1 MKKKLILIAGIAI
14 ALAACTKNELRDDST
29 TTEPVSWPSVITVAT
44 EPVVDSETKSV
55 ISDGGAFSWFA
66 GTGETAEKLGINTDA
81 GFKVYTCTDAAT
93 GTFGGDLEGKTP
105 STVAVYP
112 AGQYVLST
120 KALTVKMPES
130 YEYVPTLAK
139 TPMIAQIAG
148 SIDNLAFKHIAA
160 LLKVS
165 VKNVPPTATQLVLE
179 TDENIAGDFVISDC
193 TVADA
198 VITNAGGSVK
208 SVAVNFPAGGD
219 FSDKD
224 FFIPIPTGTYDHFN
238 LFLKDENGNILAGR
252 KFLGKK
258 IERKDLASGDAI
270 SLPQLQLS
278 DAIVLNDTQIGLRWS
293 ENAFATTSE
302 AVADDKAP
310 AYTFGI
316 YSDAACTS
324 KLWDWETAKNAEVF
338 TSTPGHVFS
347 GLTPETTYYIKVKD
361 ATNGI
366 AAVKAFTT
374 EAEKAGFVKP
384 TTAAAGEEIV
394 FESFNDV
401 LWGGGDVIQEL
412 SGVNIK
418 NWTDAL
424 GTPETSSNGVV
435 CDDNDD
441 RNMLTNAHESTTSIG
456 YNWFNSKP
464 VFGWSAYVLSQ
475 SNARVSNFPTTL
487 AGVIKFGGSERKG
500 YIITPELS
508 SLSGRAKVN
517 VSFKAGAL
525 VDGQKAYVAIFPK
538 NAASVDSKGVYLTV
552 APEREIEV
560 ATIANDG
567 AWHEYSVAVEL
578 SAGQRIG
585 IGTKISD
592 AGTAGDRYFMTEAS
606 ISLDSYVLLGQ
617 KLVFANDTQIGV
629 RWSVTDF
636 SNNATDKSKAYEFGI
651 YSDSACESKLWGFT
665 ATANNSNFASYPAFV
680 FTGLNPATSYWV
692 KIANTTDSTENISE
706 YHTAEPNPNFVNTAT
721 TAVAGDVILKED
733 FNDLIWGGRHPD
745 YCAGTQLSDYKG
757 NFKRFIDGGTNV
769 SFGSY
774 SNSANVLYYA
784 NNTATAM
791 RAWLDASS
799 LKNWK
804 LYGNYASSIFMNHA
818 GSIRFHNV
826 GFVVS
831 PVINCLE
838 VGKTAKVR
846 VTFNAAGNSG
856 NDDEKA
862 LYIAVITA
870 STYNASNDLFIDK
883 TDTAN
888 NTIESVSS
896 PVSLKKIGSSWRT
909 YTVDDILIQNGQR
922 IAIGSP
928 DGVTTYQSYL
938 DDIKVELVSYDD

>member
-14 ALAACTKNELRDDST
+14 ALAACTKNELRDDSA

-66 GTGETAEKLGINTDA
+66 GKDETAEKLGIYTSA
-81 GFKVYTCTDAAT
+81 GFKVYTCTDAYT
-93 GTFGGDLEGKTP
+93 GTFGGDLEGETP

-112 AGQYVLST
+112 AGQYSLST
-120 KALTVKMPES
+120 KTLTVKMPDS
-130 YEYVPTLAK
+130 YEYVAKLAK
-139 TPMIAQIAG
+139 TPMIAQISG

-193 TVADA
+193 TAADA
-198 VITNAGGSVK
+198 AITNAGGSGK
-208 SVAVNFPAGGD
+208 CVAVNFAAAGV
-219 FSDKD
+219 FTDKD
-224 FFIPIPTGTYDHFN
+224 FFIPIPVGTYAHLN
-238 LFLKDENGNILAGR
+238 LFLKDAEGNKLAGR
-252 KFLGKK
+252 QFVNKT
-258 IERKDLASGDAI
+258 IARKDLASGDAI

-293 ENAFATTSE
+293 ENAFATTS
-302 AVADDKAP
+302 AADDKAP

-316 YSDAACTS
+316 YSNAACTS
-324 KLWDWETAKNAEVF
+324 LLWEWSTAADAAVY

-361 ATNGI
+361 ATNGV
-366 AAVKAFTT
+366 AAVKEFTT
-374 EAEKAGFVKP
+374 EAEKAGFVKT

-475 SNARVSNFPTTL
+475 SNARVNSFPTTL
-487 AGVIKFGGSERKG
+487 AGVIKFGGNERKG

-508 SLSGRAKVN
+508 SLSGRSKVN

-538 NAASVDSKGVYLTV
+538 NAASVESKGVYLTV

-578 SAGQRIG
+578 SPGQRIG

-606 ISLDSYVLLGQ
+606 ISLDSYVPLGQ

-636 SNNATDKSKAYEFGI
+636 ATPATDVTKNYTFGI
-651 YSDSACESKLWGFT
+651 YTDETCTSAVYTPWT
-665 ATANNSNFASYPAFV
+665 ATLSSINSNSPGYVFSGLTASSDY
-680 FTGLNPATSYWV
+680 YV
-692 KIANTTDSTENISE
+692 KIVNNTDSTESIEKYTTS
-706 YHTAEPNPNFVNTAT
+706 TADPSFVLAT
-721 TAVAGDVILKED
+721 TANAGDVILKEN
-733 FNDLIWGGRHPD
+733 FNVMKWAGEDYVRSLAGYKTDWKKFGDPDGSGYTLVYTGASSVLANAVEKGKGGN
-745 YCAGTQLSDYKG
+745 AGAVW
-757 NFKRFIDGGTNV
+757 FE
-769 SFGSY
+769 
-774 SNSANVLYYA
+774 
-784 NNTATAM
+784 
-791 RAWLDASS
+791 ASS
-799 LKNWK
+799 LKDW
-804 LYGNYASSIFMNHA
+804 LFYGNVPPSNC
-818 GSIRFHNV
+818 GCIRFDKT
-826 GFVVS
+826 GFLVS
-831 PVINCLE
+831 PKLECLTGAAT
-838 VGKTAKVR
+838 VKVT
-846 VTFNAAGNSG
+846 VTVAGNSS
-856 NDDEKA
+856 NDDKTVN
-862 LYIAVITA
+862 IAVFESDPTVGTGA
-870 STYNASNDLFIDK
+870 KY
-883 TDTAN
+883 
-888 NTIESVSS
+888 NTIDSSVSS
-896 PVSLKKIGSSWRT
+896 PLNTESITSIKSFKKGYAT
-909 YTVDDILIQNGQR
+909 YSKE
-922 IAIGSP
+922 IAIGAGQRVGIGGATG
-928 DGVTTYQSYL
+928 DINKYWL
-938 DDIKVELVSYDD
+938 DEVKVELVSYDD

>member
-55 ISDGGAFSWFA
+55 IASDGTFSWFA

-366 AAVKAFTT
+366 ATVKAFTT
-374 EAEKAGFVKP
+374 
-384 TTAAAGEEIV
+384 TAAETNFVATSAPAV
-394 FESFNDV
+394 NDV
-401 LWGGGDVIQEL
+401 ILNQNFNELLWGGNIYNL
-412 SGVNIK
+412 SCSTLK
-418 NWTDAL
+418 NYTS
-424 GTPETSSNGVV
+424 TP
-435 CDDNDD
+435 
-441 RNMLTNAHESTTSIG
+441 
-456 YNWFNSKP
+456 F
-464 VFGWSAYVLSQ
+464 
-475 SNARVSNFPTTL
+475 SNA
-487 AGVIKFGGSERKG
+487 
-500 YIITPELS
+500 
-508 SLSGRAKVN
+508 
-517 VSFKAGAL
+517 
-525 VDGQKAYVAIFPK
+525 
-538 NAASVDSKGVYLTV
+538 
-552 APEREIEV
+552 
-560 ATIANDG
+560 
-567 AWHEYSVAVEL
+567 
-578 SAGQRIG
+578 
-585 IGTKISD
+585 SD
-592 AGTAGDRYFMTEAS
+592 KT
-606 ISLDSYVLLGQ
+606 
-617 KLVFANDTQIGV
+617 
-629 RWSVTDF
+629 
-636 SNNATDKSKAYEFGI
+636 
-651 YSDSACESKLWGFT
+651 
-665 ATANNSNFASYPAFV
+665 NNS
-680 FTGLNPATSYWV
+680 L
-692 KIANTTDSTENISE
+692 AN
-706 YHTAEPNPNFVNTAT
+706 
-721 TAVAGDVILKED
+721 G
-733 FNDLIWGGRHPD
+733 
-745 YCAGTQLSDYKG
+745 
-757 NFKRFIDGGTNV
+757 
-769 SFGSY
+769 
-774 SNSANVLYYA
+774 SANL
-784 NNTATAM
+784 NLF
-791 RAWLDASS
+791 R
-799 LKNWK
+799 
-804 LYGNYASSIFMNHA
+804 HA
-818 GSIRFHNV
+818 GKDRK
-826 GFVVS
+826 
-831 PVINCLE
+831 CR
-838 VGKTAKVR
+838 KR
-846 VTFNAAGNSG
+846 
-856 NDDEKA
+856 
-862 LYIAVITA
+862 
-870 STYNASNDLFIDK
+870 
-883 TDTAN
+883 
-888 NTIESVSS
+888 
-896 PVSLKKIGSSWRT
+896 
-909 YTVDDILIQNGQR
+909 
-922 IAIGSP
+922 
-928 DGVTTYQSYL
+928 
-938 DDIKVELVSYDD
+938 

>member
-14 ALAACTKNELRDDST
+14 ALAACTKNELRDDSAT
-29 TTEPVSWPSVITVAT
+29 SEPVSWPSVITVAT

-55 ISDGGAFSWFA
+55 ISDGGAFFWFA
-66 GTGETAEKLGINTDA
+66 GTGKTAEKLGIYTNA

-93 GTFGGDLEGKTP
+93 GTFGGDLEGETP

-112 AGQYVLST
+112 AGQYSLST
-120 KALTVKMPES
+120 KELTVKMPAS
-130 YEYVPTLAK
+130 YEYVAKLAK
-139 TPMIAQIAG
+139 TPMIAQISG

-165 VKNVPPTATQLVLE
+165 VANVPPTATQLVLE
-179 TDENIAGDFVISDC
+179 TNENIAGDFEISDC
-193 TVADA
+193 TEAEA
-198 VITNAGGSVK
+198 AITNAGGSGN
-208 SVAVNFPAGGD
+208 SVTVNFAAAGD

-224 FFIPIPTGTYDHFN
+224 FFIPIPVGTYDHFN
-238 LFLKDENGNILAGR
+238 LFLKDENGNKLAGR

-258 IERKDLASGDAI
+258 IERKHLASGDAI

-293 ENAFATTSE
+293 ENAFATTSA
-302 AVADDKAP
+302 AVADDKDP

-374 EAEKAGFVKP
+374 EADKAGFVKT

-441 RNMLTNAHESTTSIG
+441 RNMLSNAHESTTSIG

-475 SNARVSNFPTTL
+475 SNARVNSFPTTL

-508 SLSGRAKVN
+508 SLSGRSKVN

-525 VDGQKAYVAIFPK
+525 VAGQKAYVAIFPK
-538 NAASVDSKGVYLTV
+538 NAASVSNNGVYLTV

-606 ISLDSYVLLGQ
+606 ISLDSYVPLGQ

-636 SNNATDKSKAYEFGI
+636 ATPTTDVTKNYTFGI
-651 YSDSACESKLWGFT
+651 YTDETCTSAVYTPWT
-665 ATANNSNFASYPAFV
+665 ATLSSINSQSPGYV
-680 FTGLNPATSYWV
+680 FSGLSAATTYFV
-692 KIANTTDSTENISE
+692 KIVNNTDSIESIAE
-706 YHTAEPNPNFVNTAT
+706 YTTTAADPNFVLETAAT
-721 TAVAGDVILKED
+721 EGDKILSQNFNEMKWAGEEYVRSLAGYKFSDWSAHNVYGDPDGTNYSLVYGGAMSILANAVEKGKGGNNGAKWFEASTLKDWLLYPTIPPSNCGSLRFGAAGYLVSPKLECLTGSATVKVTVTVAGNSN
-733 FNDLIWGGRHPD
+733 NDDKLVDIAVFESDP
-745 YCAGTQLSDYKG
+745 AVGTGAKY
-757 NFKRFIDGGTNV
+757 NTID
-769 SFGSY
+769 
-774 SNSANVLYYA
+774 NS
-784 NNTATAM
+784 T
-791 RAWLDASS
+791 
-799 LKNWK
+799 
-804 LYGNYASSIFMNHA
+804 
-818 GSIRFHNV
+818 
-826 GFVVS
+826 VS
-831 PVINCLE
+831 PVSTQRISSIKSYKKGWTTYSVN
-838 VGKTAKVR
+838 
-846 VTFNAAGNSG
+846 
-856 NDDEKA
+856 
-862 LYIAVITA
+862 IT
-870 STYNASNDLFIDK
+870 ID
-883 TDTAN
+883 A
-888 NTIESVSS
+888 
-896 PVSLKKIGSSWRT
+896 
-909 YTVDDILIQNGQR
+909 GQR
-922 IAIGSP
+922 I
-928 DGVTTYQSYL
+928 GVGASAATGFWL
-938 DDIKVELVSYDD
+938 DDIKVELVSYD